1 MTVGS
6 GVNIFRKMDD
16 GRMLQVAW
24 RPNMALA
31 NELIRTLA
39 QMWPALSYPGSRT
52 QWGIIC
58 SAWAKSVKNSG
69 PARSTELAPCFI
81 VSLAF
86 DVLRRGSEE
95 HLVGF
100 RLSEL
105 SC

>member
-1 MTVGS
+1 MGNHLF
-6 GVNIFRKMDD
+6 GLGK
-16 GRMLQVAW
+16 
-24 RPNMALA
+24 
-31 NELIRTLA
+31 IR
-39 QMWPALSYPGSRT
+39 
-52 QWGIIC
+52 
-58 SAWAKSVKNSG
+58 KNSG
-69 PARSTELAPCFI
+69 PARSTELAPSFI